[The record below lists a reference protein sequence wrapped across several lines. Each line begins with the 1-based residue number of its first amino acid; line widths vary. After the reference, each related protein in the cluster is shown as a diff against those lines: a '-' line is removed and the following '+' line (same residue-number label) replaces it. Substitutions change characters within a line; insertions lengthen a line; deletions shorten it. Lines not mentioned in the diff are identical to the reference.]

1 MNEQVQSAIEACAAD
16 SLAGRIAFPQV
27 IARLSELGI
36 ERYHADYSRSEIT
49 YYDFA
54 GDSHVVASPHALQK
68 IGDDFSA
75 SQVEASVRKSQRNGH
90 TYADFVRETMQAGCV
105 GYFVLIS
112 GRQVIY
118 FGRKGEMHLEKFPG
132 SP

>member
-1 MNEQVQSAIEACAAD
+1 MEEQVKTAIEACAAD
-16 SLAGRIAFPQV
+16 SIAGRIVFPEV

-49 YYDFA
+49 YYDLE
-54 GDSHVVASPHALQK
+54 GGSHVVESPHEPEK
-68 IGDDFSA
+68 IGEVFLA
-75 SQVEASVRKSQRNGH
+75 SEVEKSVRKSQRNEH
-90 TYADFVRETMQAGCV
+90 KYVDFVRETMKAGCV
-105 GYFVLIS
+105 GYWVLIS

-118 FGRKGEMHLEKFPG
+118 FGRKGEMHVEKFPR